1 MTNDQAAALLD
12 AAIGDV
18 APDVDLSEVT
28 PDDDLW
34 FSLDLDSMDQLN
46 VMVAIRDRSGI
57 DVPEADYPKLITLAD
72 TIAYLAAFP
81 AQG

>member
-57 DVPEADYPKLITLAD
+57 DIPEADYPKLITLAD
-72 TIAYLAAFP
+72 TVAYLATFP

>member
-57 DVPEADYPKLITLAD
+57 DIPEADYPKLITLAD